1 MQACPHCQFINPDD
15 NRFCQNC
22 GGALAEDLSPTS
34 PLPNSN
40 PDPDSENL
48 DVISV
53 PSLTTPS
60 STTVNRYALLSG
72 AVSQLAGQQFL
83 DEQHRYQLIA
93 DLPTPDLPNTDLS
106 TTDLSTTAPSAQIEA
121 IVIDSQPLQPTLLD
135 EFYHQQIGDP
145 SAPTPEQTRSIPAAA
160 QPYLELR
167 KQYPFLPLPKIHDAW
182 AQEGLSVVLLE
193 DRSPFPSLLSV
204 WGGQALL
211 VEIIGWLDE
220 MIELWVA
227 LEHQNCRRSLLELDN
242 LRIDDDGI
250 LCLQRLYE
258 DDAAQ
263 PVELTDLGETWQTL
277 FSQSQRTQR
286 GDIAQLF
293 HDVQFGAVASIAEL
307 RSRLTAIE
315 AAAKDSDAPSLELS
329 TIPPALINLDALPD
343 WDEDLDDSQE
353 LTRSIGDYSPVALPM
368 QLIGF
373 EDAGSTD
380 IGTQRNHNEDYF
392 SLQSD
397 VKRIE
402 SPQSKTLRLQGL
414 YILCDGMG
422 GHAGGE
428 VASALAVKTLETYFA
443 ENWQDQLP
451 SEDQIR
457 EAIGQAN
464 RAIFDLNQER
474 ASSGSGR
481 MGTTLA
487 MALLQNNKLA
497 IAHVGDS
504 RIYRFS
510 ARNGLE
516 QITVDHEVGQ
526 REIQRGIQEAI
537 AYARPDAYQLTQA
550 LGPRDENGI
559 KPDISFL
566 ELNEDMLLLLCSDGL
581 TDNDLLETYW
591 ESHLTPMLSG
601 QMSLDIGV
609 SHLIEL
615 ANQYNGHD
623 NITAIAIRLRFISS
637 PIQPSPP
644 DNT

>member
-1 MQACPHCQFINPDD
+1 MQACPHCQFINSDN

-22 GGALAEDLSPTS
+22 GGALAEDLLSA
-34 PLPNSN
+34 N

-48 DVISV
+48 DITSA
-53 PSLTTPS
+53 PSPTTI
-60 STTVNRYALLSG
+60 NRYALLSG
-72 AVSQLAGQQFL
+72 DVSRLAAQQFL
-83 DEQHRYQLIA
+83 DDQQRYQLIA
-93 DLPTPDLPNTDLS
+93 DLPTADLP
-106 TTDLSTTAPSAQIEA
+106 TTDLSDPIEA
-121 IVIDSQPLQPTLLD
+121 AVIDFQPLQPSLLE
-135 EFYHQQIGDP
+135 EFYRQQIDHP
-145 SAPTPEQTRSIPAAA
+145 SAPPTKQMWSIPATA

-167 KQYPFLPLPKIHDAW
+167 KSYPFLPLPKLHDAW
-182 AQEGLSVVLLE
+182 EQEGLSVVLLE
-193 DRSPFPSLLSV
+193 ERSHFPSLLSV

-211 VEIIGWLDE
+211 VEIIDWLDE
-220 MIELWVA
+220 MIELWAA
-227 LEHQNCRRSLLELDN
+227 LQPQNCCRSLLELDN
-242 LRIDDDGI
+242 LRVDDNGL

-258 DDAAQ
+258 DDATQ
-263 PVELTDLGETWQTL
+263 PAELTGLGATWQTL

-286 GDIAQLF
+286 GDVAQLF
-293 HDVQFGAVASIAEL
+293 YDVQFGVVASIAEL
-307 RSRLTAIE
+307 RSHLKAIKE
-315 AAAKDSDAPSLELS
+315 AVNESATPNVELP
-329 TIPPALINLDALPD
+329 TIPPALMNLDNFPD

-353 LTRSIGDYSPVALPM
+353 MTRSIADYPAVALPM

-373 EDAGSTD
+373 EDAGSTN
-380 IGTQRNHNEDYF
+380 IGSQRDHNEDYF

-397 VKRIE
+397 VKKIE
-402 SPQSKTLRLQGL
+402 SPQGKTLQTQGL

-422 GHAGGE
+422 GHEGGE
-428 VASALAVKTLETYFA
+428 VASALAVETLKTYFA

-451 SEDQIR
+451 NEEQIR
-457 EAIGQAN
+457 EAIDQAN

-504 RIYRFS
+504 RIYRFT

-516 QITVDHEVGQ
+516 QIMVDHEVGQ
-526 REIQRGIQEAI
+526 REIQRGVQEAI

-559 KPDISFL
+559 KPDVSFL

-591 ESHLTPMLSG
+591 ESHLTPLLSG

-609 SHLIEL
+609 GHLIEL
-615 ANQYNGHD
+615 ANQHNGHD
-623 NITAIAIRLRFISS
+623 NITAIAIRLRFMSS
-637 PIQPSPP
+637 VSQNLPP
-644 DNT
+644 DNV

>member
-1 MQACPHCQFINPDD
+1 MQACPHCQFINPDN
-15 NRFCQNC
+15 NRFCQEC
-22 GGALAEDLSPTS
+22 GGSLAEDLSFNSLLPNNSLPNS
-34 PLPNSN
+34 PLPSSPLPTSN
-40 PDPDSENL
+40 HEPDLEDL
-48 DVISV
+48 DVTSV
-53 PSLTTPS
+53 PSP
-60 STTVNRYALLSG
+60 TTVYRRALLSG
-72 AVSQLAGQQFL
+72 VVSRLTACQFL
-83 DEQHRYQLIA
+83 DDQQRYQLTADLPIA
-93 DLPTPDLPNTDLS
+93 DLN
-106 TTDLSTTAPSAQIEA
+106 AQIET
-121 IVIDSQPLQPTLLD
+121 IVIDLQPLQPPLLD
-135 EFYHQQIGDP
+135 EFQHQQMGDSSP
-145 SAPTPEQTRSIPAAA
+145 PTLEQKRSIPTAA

-167 KQYPFLPLPKIHDAW
+167 KQYPFLTLPQIHDAW
-182 AQEGLSVVLLE
+182 EQEGLSVVLLE
-193 DRSPFPSLLSV
+193 ERSHFPSLLSV

-211 VEIIGWLDE
+211 VEVIDWLDE
-220 MIELWVA
+220 MVELWIA
-227 LEHQNCRRSLLELDN
+227 LQSQNCCRSLLELDN
-242 LRIDDDGI
+242 LRIDDDGL

-258 DDAAQ
+258 DAAQ
-263 PVELTDLGETWQTL
+263 PTQLTDLGATWQTL

-286 GDIAQLF
+286 GDLAQLF

-307 RSRLTAIE
+307 RSRLTAIKE
-315 AAAKDSDAPSLELS
+315 AVNDSDTPSSSELPH
-329 TIPPALINLDALPD
+329 IPALTNLDTLPD

-353 LTRSIGDYSPVALPM
+353 LTRSIADYSPVALPM

-373 EDAGSTD
+373 EDAGLTN
-380 IGTQRNHNEDYF
+380 IGSQRNHNEDYF

-397 VKRIE
+397 IKKVE
-402 SPQSKTLRLQGL
+402 SPQGKTLQTQGL

-428 VASALAVKTLETYFA
+428 VASALAVETLKTYFA

-451 SEDQIR
+451 SADQIR

-487 MALLQNNKLA
+487 MALLQGNKLA

-504 RIYRFS
+504 RIYSFS
-510 ARNGLE
+510 ARKGLE

-566 ELNEDMLLLLCSDGL
+566 EFNEDMLLLLCSDGL

-591 ESHLTPMLSG
+591 ESHLTPLLSG
-601 QMSLDIGV
+601 QMNLNIGV

-615 ANQYNGHD
+615 ANQHNGHD
-623 NITAIAIRLRFISS
+623 NITAIAIRLQFMSS
-637 PIQPSPP
+637 TAQVPSA
-644 DNT
+644 DA